1 MRQSVSLESAR
12 RLMMRRMKLRVSA
25 GPLGILL
32 GLSLAACFLKP
43 DPPGAREDGGGS
55 TGDIGTTSDVLA
67 GDAKPGC
74 TRYEFDNVG
83 SGGACGGWAASTYG
97 SINIMNSQL
106 SIIAQQSAGGGSA
119 GCTGSASTFESVTFQ
134 VSALPTDLLT
144 TTEVFVSVSGARHGA
159 RFDSQGFKP
168 MCDSNASTVI
178 PWGTTGG
185 IRITDTGTAIRLEY
199 NNQGVWTLARE
210 CGSARITNA
219 MSGASVLRNNGGD
232 DAALV
237 LDFVEVCP

>member
-1 MRQSVSLESAR
+1 
-12 RLMMRRMKLRVSA
+12 MKLRVSA
-25 GPLGILL
+25 SPLGILL

-55 TGDIGTTSDVLA
+55 TGDTGTTSDVLV

-74 TRYEFDNVG
+74 TRYEFDDVG
-83 SGGACGGWAASTYG
+83 SDGMCGEWPATGYG
-97 SINIMNSQL
+97 LINVMNSQL
-106 SIIAQQSAGGGSA
+106 SITAQQSNGGGSA

-134 VSALPTDLLT
+134 VSALPTDLST

-168 MCDSNASTVI
+168 MCDSNASTMI

-199 NNQGVWTLARE
+199 NTQGTWTFARE
-210 CGSARITNA
+210 CGSARIANA
-219 MSGASVLRNNGGD
+219 MSGASVLRSSAGAD
-232 DAALV
+232 VALV
-237 LDFVEVCP
+237 LDYVDVCP